1 MEEAYK
7 LTLWPLLSDPYIPFR
22 LLRMSLA
29 SCKVFRPRLAAS
41 SARALAAS
49 ARARSW
55 SAVCKHMA
63 YQRPNQPRW
72 TPSPLTDQAQPGS
85 HPETR
90 QHPAGWAWASRASPA
105 LSMPCFAASAT
116 GVTLQTQLTLGWF
129 QILPQGMKQPANQTD
144 LLFDLAALQKFL
156 HFKLL
161 PSHVISEVLIIF

>member
-7 LTLWPLLSDPYIPFR
+7 LPLWPLLADPFIPFR

-55 SAVCKHMA
+55 SAVCKHRA
-63 YQRPNQPRW
+63 DQRPNQPSR
-72 TPSPLTDQAQPGS
+72 TPSLLTDQALPGS
-85 HPETR
+85 YPETR
-90 QHPAGWAWASRASPA
+90 QHPAGWAWASCAGPA
-105 LSMPCFAASAT
+105 LSTPCLAASAT
-116 GVTLQTQLTLGWF
+116 VVPLQTRLALGRF
-129 QILPQGMKQPANQTD
+129 QILPRGMEQPANQTD

-156 HFKLL
+156 HFEFLR
-161 PSHVISEVLIIF
+161 SHVVSEVLIIF